1 MNADTMDRSEVA
13 SSAASGSVGLTRTHT
28 HDDNTLSGEEGT
40 LDSVEDAILRTLKR
54 YSSQQHHHDHG
65 SQENARRPRG
75 RRHNNVDDDEDDDQC
90 SSPSVNAPLPRSS
103 NPDDMEVLSHL
114 LQQVQDLRRGQRQ
127 GSQRPKES
135 PLSKSAQPS
144 RSFDRRRSRR
154 GEEKRGGTSSDE
166 LRMAL
171 EAAALA
177 AVAAADAAEAAALS
191 VARNTE
197 AINFMVKSMQ
207 SSKKQRKAM
216 NAAASEERKEI
227 AKSNH
232 VTHWILG
239 FMAVTT
245 IAWRFGV
252 VRVVKGFSSKFSDPV
267 AFVGSLVGGNDDPP
281 AEKPVEKGNLLDRIS
296 HVELP
301 SILQNDSSSSSEQKD
316 SVTACKETQI
326 GRAHV

>member
-1 MNADTMDRSEVA
+1 M
-13 SSAASGSVGLTRTHT
+13 
-28 HDDNTLSGEEGT
+28 
-40 LDSVEDAILRTLKR
+40 
-54 YSSQQHHHDHG
+54 
-65 SQENARRPRG
+65 
-75 RRHNNVDDDEDDDQC
+75 
-90 SSPSVNAPLPRSS
+90 
-103 NPDDMEVLSHL
+103 
-114 LQQVQDLRRGQRQ
+114 RRGQRQ

-135 PLSKSAQPS
+135 PLSKSVQPS

-171 EAAALA
+171 EAAAVA
-177 AVAAADAAEAAALS
+177 AKAAADAAEAAALS

-207 SSKKQRKAM
+207 SSKKQRKAKK
-216 NAAASEERKEI
+216 AAASKERKEI

-252 VRVVKGFSSKFSDPV
+252 IRVVKGLSGKLSDPV

-281 AEKPVEKGNLLDRIS
+281 VEKPVEKGNLLDRLS

-301 SILQNDSSSSSEQKD
+301 SILQNESSSPEQKD
-316 SVTACKETQI
+316 AVTACKETKAAAGKKVMGVLGKSADAVEGTKEVGKEVGFSFGNLFQ
-326 GRAHV
+326 AKQAPSSAS